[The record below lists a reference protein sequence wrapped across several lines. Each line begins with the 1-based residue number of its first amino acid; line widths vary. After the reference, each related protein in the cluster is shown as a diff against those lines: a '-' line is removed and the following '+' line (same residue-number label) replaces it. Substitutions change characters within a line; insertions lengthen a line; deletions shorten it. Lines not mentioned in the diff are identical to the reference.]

1 MYTVLGFVI
10 LLAWIYDERVI
21 VRAYIKIRKA
31 EWRRFST
38 WAKMTPPERAA
49 KRDAEALALQ
59 QAADAKILA
68 VREQLRIIDIEAQA
82 QEAKARLEAELEIMK
97 PPEQRAQEE
106 AARVRARE
114 LAEVAALQE
123 IALRAK
129 TRIERRQQIRD
140 NAEKYKA
147 TRTGVSQ

>member
-1 MYTVLGFVI
+1 
-10 LLAWIYDERVI
+10 
-21 VRAYIKIRKA
+21 
-31 EWRRFST
+31 
-38 WAKMTPPERAA
+38 MTPPERAA